1 MLYVTGDTHGDL
13 DFQKILDW
21 VGATKLNKDKD
32 YLIILG
38 DFGYVWENKRDNY
51 EKEKLDFISC
61 LPFTTLFIDGN
72 HENHSRLNAMRV
84 VNFMGGKAHKV
95 YDSIYHLMRGQVY
108 NICNKSIFTF
118 GGASS
123 VDRNLRVEGVSWWKE
138 EEFNYIEAE
147 TAYEN
152 LNKINWEVEYVLT
165 HSAPFSIKDKLY
177 GNNNLYAP
185 SATERLLE
193 AILRNIRFKQWYFG
207 HYHKDMKLDNFS
219 ILYNRVERMKA
230 NGGSLF

>member
-21 VGATKLNKDKD
+21 TEATKLNKDKD
-32 YLIILG
+32 YLVILG

-123 VDRNLRVEGVSWWKE
+123 IDKHLRVEGISWWKE
-138 EEFNYIEAE
+138 EEFSYIEAE

-152 LNKINWEVEYVLT
+152 LNKVNWGVDYVLT
-165 HSAPFSIKDKLY
+165 HSAPLSIKDKLY

-193 AILRNIRFKQWYFG
+193 AILRNIKFKRWYFG
-207 HYHKDMKLDNFS
+207 HYHKDMKLDNFT
-219 ILYNRVERMKA
+219 ILYNNVERMRV
-230 NGGSLF
+230 NGSSLF

>member
-1 MLYVTGDTHGDL
+1 MLYVTGDTHGSL

-21 VGATKLNKDKD
+21 AEATKLNKDKD

-38 DFGYVWENKRDNY
+38 DFGFVWENKRDNY

-108 NICNKSIFTF
+108 EIAGKRIFTF

-123 VDRNLRVEGVSWWKE
+123 IDKHLRTDGVSWWKE
-138 EEFNYIEAE
+138 EEFNYREAN
-147 TAYEN
+147 TAYDN
-152 LNKINWEVEYVLT
+152 LNKINWEVDYVLT
-165 HSAPFSIKDKLY
+165 HSAPLSIRDKLFE
-177 GNNNLYAP
+177 GNNLYKP

-193 AILRNIRFKQWYFG
+193 AILRNIKFKRWYFG
-207 HYHKDMKLDNFS
+207 HYHIDKNMNNFKAMYEN
-219 ILYNRVERMKA
+219 IERMK
-230 NGGSLF
+230 FT

>member
-21 VGATKLNKDKD
+21 TEVTKPNKDKD

-38 DFGYVWENKRDNY
+38 DFGYVWENKRDDY

-123 VDRNLRVEGVSWWKE
+123 IDKHLRVEGISWWKE
-138 EEFNYIEAE
+138 EEFNYREAN
-147 TAYEN
+147 TAYDN
-152 LNKINWEVEYVLT
+152 LNKINWEVDYVLT
-165 HSAPFSIKDKLY
+165 HSAPLSIRDKLFE
-177 GNNNLYAP
+177 GNNLYKP

-193 AILRNIRFKQWYFG
+193 AILRNIKFKRWYFG
-207 HYHKDMKLDNFS
+207 HYHIDKNMNNFKAMYEN
-219 ILYNRVERMKA
+219 IERMK
-230 NGGSLF
+230 FT

>member
-21 VGATKLNKDKD
+21 TEATKLNKDKD

-123 VDRNLRVEGVSWWKE
+123 IDKHLRVEGVSWWKE
-138 EEFNYIEAE
+138 EEFSYIEAE

-152 LNKINWEVEYVLT
+152 LNKVNWGVDYVLT
-165 HSAPFSIKDKLY
+165 HSAPLSIKDKLY

-193 AILRNIRFKQWYFG
+193 AILRNIKFKRWYFG
-207 HYHKDMKLDNFS
+207 HYHKDKKLDNFT
-219 ILYNRVERMKA
+219 ILYNNVERMRV
-230 NGGSLF
+230 NGSSLF

>member
-21 VGATKLNKDKD
+21 TEATKLNKDKD

-108 NICNKSIFTF
+108 EIAGKRIFTF

-123 VDRNLRVEGVSWWKE
+123 IDKHLRTDGVSWWKE
-138 EEFNYIEAE
+138 EEFNYREAN
-147 TAYEN
+147 TAY
-152 LNKINWEVEYVLT
+152 
-165 HSAPFSIKDKLY
+165 
-177 GNNNLYAP
+177 
-185 SATERLLE
+185 
-193 AILRNIRFKQWYFG
+193 
-207 HYHKDMKLDNFS
+207 DN
-219 ILYNRVERMKA
+219 
-230 NGGSLF
+230 

>member
-13 DFQKILDW
+13 DFQKILNW
-21 VGATKLNKDKD
+21 TEATKLNKDKD
-32 YLIILG
+32 YLVILG
-38 DFGYVWENKRDNY
+38 DFGYVWENKRDNH

-123 VDRNLRVEGVSWWKE
+123 IDKHLRVEGVSWWKE
-138 EEFNYIEAE
+138 EEFSYIEAE

-152 LNKINWEVEYVLT
+152 LNKVNWGVDYVLT
-165 HSAPFSIKDKLY
+165 HSAPLSIKDKLY

-193 AILRNIRFKQWYFG
+193 AILRNIKFKRWYFG
-207 HYHKDMKLDNFS
+207 HYHKDKKLDNFT
-219 ILYNRVERMKA
+219 ILYNNVERMRV
-230 NGGSLF
+230 NGSSLF

>member
-21 VGATKLNKDKD
+21 TEATKLNKDKD

-108 NICNKSIFTF
+108 EIAGKRIFTF

-123 VDRNLRVEGVSWWKE
+123 IDKHLRTDGVSWWKE
-138 EEFNYIEAE
+138 EEFNYREAN
-147 TAYEN
+147 TAYDN
-152 LNKINWEVEYVLT
+152 LNKINWEVDYVLT
-165 HSAPFSIKDKLY
+165 HSAPLSIRDKLFE
-177 GNNNLYAP
+177 GNNLYKP
-185 SATERLLE
+185 SSTERMLE
-193 AILRNIRFKQWYFG
+193 AILRNIKFKRWYFG
-207 HYHKDMKLDNFS
+207 HYHIDKNMNNFKAMCEN
-219 ILYNRVERMKA
+219 IERMK
-230 NGGSLF
+230 FT

>member
-21 VGATKLNKDKD
+21 TEATKPNKDKD

-108 NICNKSIFTF
+108 EIAGKRIFTF
-118 GGASS
+118 GGANSI
-123 VDRNLRVEGVSWWKE
+123 DKHLRTEGVSWWKE
-138 EEFNYIEAE
+138 EEFNYCEAN

-152 LNKINWEVEYVLT
+152 LNSVGWEVDYVLT
-165 HSAPFSIKDKLY
+165 HSAPFSIRDKLFE
-177 GNNNLYAP
+177 GNNLYKP
-185 SATERLLE
+185 SSTERMLE
-193 AILRNIRFKQWYFG
+193 AMLRNIKFKRWYFG
-207 HYHKDMKLDNFS
+207 HYHIDKKMDNFTAMYES
-219 ILYNRVERMKA
+219 IERMK
-230 NGGSLF
+230 FT

>member
-21 VGATKLNKDKD
+21 TEATKLNKDKD
-32 YLIILG
+32 YLVILG

-72 HENHSRLNAMRV
+72 HENHRRLNAMRV

-108 NICNKSIFTF
+108 EIAGKRIFTF

-123 VDRNLRVEGVSWWKE
+123 IDKHLRTDGVSWWKE
-138 EEFNYIEAE
+138 EEFNYREAN
-147 TAYEN
+147 TAYDN
-152 LNKINWEVEYVLT
+152 LNKINWEVDYVLT
-165 HSAPFSIKDKLY
+165 HSAPLSIRDKLFE
-177 GNNNLYAP
+177 GNNLYKP

-193 AILRNIRFKQWYFG
+193 AILRNIKFKRWYFG
-207 HYHKDMKLDNFS
+207 HYHIDKNMNNFKAMYEN
-219 ILYNRVERMKA
+219 IERMK
-230 NGGSLF
+230 FT

>member
-21 VGATKLNKDKD
+21 TEATKLNKDKD
-32 YLIILG
+32 YLVILG
-38 DFGYVWENKRDNY
+38 DFGYVWENKRDNH

-123 VDRNLRVEGVSWWKE
+123 IDKHLRVEGVSWWKE
-138 EEFNYIEAE
+138 EEFSYIEAE

-152 LNKINWEVEYVLT
+152 LNKVNWGVDYVLT
-165 HSAPFSIKDKLY
+165 HSAPLSIKDKLY

-193 AILRNIRFKQWYFG
+193 AILRNIKFKRWYFG
-207 HYHKDMKLDNFS
+207 HYHKDKKLDNFT
-219 ILYNRVERMKA
+219 ILYNNVERMRV
-230 NGGSLF
+230 NGSSLF